1 MFDLGWSELLLVA
14 VLAIVFIG
22 PKDLPRVMR
31 TLGQYVGKMKA
42 MAREFQNSFED
53 LARET
58 ELDDLRKQVADLRD
72 TTMKPLSEPLA
83 EMERAIKNAGTA
95 PPEQPVEETA
105 TSPERPTEL
114 AAKPDPAAPTSLEK
128 QTQPD
133 LAPQD
138 PAPQDPASQDQD
150 PTSQDPASQNKGS
163 A

>member
-58 ELDDLRKQVADLRD
+58 ELDELRKQVADLRN
-72 TTMKPLSEPLA
+72 TAMKPLAEPLA
-83 EMERAIKNAGTA
+83 EMERAIKNAGIEGRGKASDQASDSDRDGDSETG
-95 PPEQPVEETA
+95 PTPEL
-105 TSPERPTEL
+105 PT
-114 AAKPDPAAPTSLEK
+114 AKPDPAAPPPS
-128 QTQPD
+128 
-133 LAPQD
+133 A
-138 PAPQDPASQDQD
+138 PAPAKPAPVDDASQDEALQD
-150 PTSQDPASQNKGS
+150 KGPA
-163 A
+163 